1 MINLNEG
8 YIDQVDLIYK
18 VIKNYKY
25 SSTDEIINKNGEAI
39 VVYSP
44 ELKYD
49 NLYVVFPKEFES
61 LIFIKYFFSK
71 VENANVSLVDDGWPY
86 YRTYEVY

>member
-1 MINLNEG
+1 M
-8 YIDQVDLIYK
+8 
-18 VIKNYKY
+18 
-25 SSTDEIINKNGEAI
+25 
-39 VVYSP
+39 VYSP

>member
-25 SSTDEIINKNGEAI
+25 SSTDEIINKNGKAI